1 MSNFVNLLDIVYPVG
16 SVFISNTSISPAD
29 SIGGTW
35 TQLED
40 GSFICQGTLEE
51 TGGANS
57 YVLKMSQMPKHS
69 HTVYWGSVKSD
80 GNVDIYWGGKALAKA
95 PNTTWL
101 GNIYPGDENH
111 PLKYAGG
118 TTLLTTVL
126 STGRLISISA
136 QPNYVLGGVA

>member
-51 TGGANS
+51 TGGTNS
-57 YVLKMSQMPKHS
+57 YTLTMSQMPRHNHS
-69 HTVYWGSVKSD
+69 IRWGSAQSD
-80 GNVDIYWGGKALAKA
+80 GKVDIYWVVMHLQRLLAPLGLETVILQIQTIPYLAVAGK
-95 PNTTWL
+95 
-101 GNIYPGDENH
+101 
-111 PLKYAGG
+111 
-118 TTLLTTVL
+118 TLLTTDLNTGL
-126 STGRLISISA
+126 STSISA
-136 QPNYVLGGVA
+136 QPSYMLGSVA